1 MNPVSIEVPE
11 RNVVLD
17 VPQRT
22 VMIELIHVQND
33 ESFLSDTQP
42 YAEWRERD

>member
-1 MNPVSIEVPE
+1 MNPVLIEVPE
-11 RNVVLD
+11 RNVALD
-17 VPQRT
+17 VPHRT
-22 VMIELIHVQND
+22 VTIEVIHVQND